1 VKVKVYILAVSLLL
15 LAGGPLRAQQSP
27 EAPKAP
33 AMVTIQQANEK
44 IRLLANSGSVGQP
57 SEYTLSPGDLIE
69 IDVFDI
75 PELSRKARIDQSGY
89 ISMPLIPQRIQAA
102 GLTPTELEAEVAGLL
117 KARGLV
123 SHPQVSV
130 FVEQRMGKPITIIG
144 SVEHPMVYHA
154 EGRTTLL
161 EALSAAGG
169 LTDTAANHVTITH
182 TGKDG
187 KSTVQ
192 KISLRDLIER
202 GDPKAN
208 IVLRGGDVI
217 TVPRA
222 GIVYVVGAVN
232 RPGGFVIQNDTGQMT
247 TLKALALAGGTVPA
261 AKTANAVII
270 RKNSATGRSQEITV
284 NVKKILSRKAQDV
297 QLEAN
302 DILFIPTS
310 AGKKMLAKA
319 AEAALSMT
327 TGIVIL
333 RGAQF

>member
-1 VKVKVYILAVSLLL
+1 MKVKVYLVAVSLLL
-15 LAGGPLRAQQSP
+15 FASGPVCAQQSP
-27 EAPKAP
+27 ETPKVP

-44 IRLLANSGSVGQP
+44 IRLLANSGAVGQP
-57 SEYTLSPGDLIE
+57 GEYALSPGDLIE
-69 IDVFDI
+69 VDVFDI
-75 PELSRKARIDQSGY
+75 PELSRKVRIDQSGY
-89 ISMPLIPQRIQAA
+89 ISMPLIPQRIHAA
-102 GLTPTELEAEVAGLL
+102 GLSPTELEREIAGLL

-130 FVEQRMGKPITIIG
+130 FVEQRVGQPITIIG
-144 SVEHPMVYHA
+144 SVERPMVYHA
-154 EGRTTLL
+154 VGRTTLL

-169 LTDTAANHVTITH
+169 LTDTAANHVAITH
-182 TGKDG
+182 TTKNGKT
-187 KSTVQ
+187 TVQ

-208 IVLRGGDVI
+208 VVVRGGDVI

-232 RPGGFVIQNDTGQMT
+232 RPGGFVIQSDTGQMT

-270 RKNSATGRSQEITV
+270 RKNDTTGQSQEITV

-333 RGAQF
+333 RGSQF

>member
-1 VKVKVYILAVSLLL
+1 MKVKVYFAVVSLLSF
-15 LAGGPLRAQQSP
+15 ACGPLWAQQSS
-27 EAPKAP
+27 EAPKTP
-33 AMVTIQQANEK
+33 AVITIKQANEK
-44 IRLLANSGSVGQP
+44 IRLLANSSAVGEP

-69 IDVFDI
+69 VEVFDI
-75 PELSRKARIDQSGY
+75 PELSRKVRIDQSGY
-89 ISMPLIPQRIQAA
+89 ISMPLIPQQIHAA
-102 GLTPTELEAEVAGLL
+102 GLTPTELETEIAGLL

-130 FVEQRMGKPITIIG
+130 FVEQRLGHPITIIG
-144 SVEHPMVYHA
+144 SVEHPMVYHTV
-154 EGRTTLL
+154 GRTTLL

-169 LTDTAANHVTITH
+169 LTDTAADHVTITH
-182 TGKDG
+182 TGKSG
-187 KSTVQ
+187 KATVR
-192 KISLRDLIER
+192 KVSLRDLIER

-208 IVLRGGDVI
+208 VVVQGGDVI
-217 TVPRA
+217 TVPKA

-232 RPGGFVIQNDTGQMT
+232 RPGGFVIQGDTGQMT
-247 TLKALALAGGTVPA
+247 TLKALALAGGTMPA

-270 RKNSATGRSQEITV
+270 RKNRATGRSQEITV